1 MSQQHEEVRSLVSLA
16 RKGDETAFNE
26 LVVRFS
32 AAVRALCALRAADPG
47 RADDLAQQVFLTAWK
62 RLQELD
68 NDVPFWP
75 WLESITRN
83 HLLNEWRR
91 VQRER
96 GLKQRYTQAWL
107 ARMESEE
114 YGEQESDQIELQVE
128 CLRECMQQLPE
139 KMKDLVRMR
148 YEENC
153 SSEQIASRMGRSS
166 DAVRQT
172 LVRLRD
178 KLRDCVERRMSN
190 RGLV

>member
-1 MSQQHEEVRSLVSLA
+1 MSQQHEEVRGLVSLA
-16 RKGDETAFNE
+16 RKGDEVAFSE

-107 ARMESEE
+107 ARMEAEE

-139 KMKDLVRMR
+139 KMKELVRMR

>member
-1 MSQQHEEVRSLVSLA
+1 MSQFDEIRALVTRA
-16 RKGDETAFNE
+16 RKGDEAAFGE

-32 AAVRALCALRAADPG
+32 AAVRALCTLRAADPS
-47 RADDLAQQVFLTAWK
+47 RADDLAQQVFMTAWK

-96 GLKQRYTQAWL
+96 GLKQRYTAAWL
-107 ARMESEE
+107 ARMDAEE
-114 YGEQESDQIELQVE
+114 FTEQEADHIALQVE
-128 CLRECMQQLPE
+128 CLRECIQQLPN
-139 KMKDLVRMR
+139 KMQDLVRMR
-148 YEENC
+148 YDENC
-153 SSEQIASRMGRSS
+153 SSDQIAARTGRSS

-178 KLRDCVERRMSN
+178 KLRECVERRMAN
-190 RGLV
+190 RGAV